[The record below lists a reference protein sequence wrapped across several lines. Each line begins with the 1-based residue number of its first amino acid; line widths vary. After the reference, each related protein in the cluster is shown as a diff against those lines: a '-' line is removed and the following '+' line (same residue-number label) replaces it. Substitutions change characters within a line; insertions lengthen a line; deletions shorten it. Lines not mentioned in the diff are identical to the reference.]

1 MQRSKL
7 ERYYLSIAPIK
18 SLLEQG
24 IISNE
29 EYYKSEQ
36 FLANKYCINKGNLY
50 RLKDLTFEP
59 NKVIYSM
66 TEEGADLNETN
77 NNENRSNTGNT

>member
-1 MQRSKL
+1 MNRTKL
-7 ERYYLSIAPIK
+7 ERYYLSMAPIK
-18 SLLEQG
+18 TMLEQG
-24 IISNE
+24 VISKK

-36 FLANKYCINKGNLY
+36 FLADKHCINKGNLY

-77 NNENRSNTGNT
+77 NTENRSNTGNT